1 MRLQLP
7 AAVNMII
14 DVLQA
19 HGYEGFAV
27 GGCVRDSVL
36 NRTPDDWD
44 ITTSATP
51 YQVKE
56 LFSKTV
62 DTGLQHGTVTV
73 MVHGVGYEVTTYRI
87 DGEYED
93 GRHPKEV
100 QFTSNLTEDLKRRDF
115 TINAMAYSK
124 DRGLIDEFGGMN
136 DLQRKIIRCVGDPWQ
151 RFGEDAL
158 RILRAVRFAAQLGFE
173 IEENTKKAIVEL
185 APTLSKISAER
196 IRVEMTKLLI
206 SPNPGRF
213 RVAYTSGMTG
223 VFLPEFDRMMTCDQ
237 KNHHHC
243 YTVGEHCMHSVEVMQ
258 KFMAGMLPEPLS
270 PYAAERISQICGS
283 LSKKQ
288 YTMLVLA
295 MLLHDV
301 AKPEVMTVDEQGEGH
316 FFGHPEQSAKTAGK
330 VLKRLT
336 YDNETIDTVVRLI
349 RYHDYRMETTMKSV
363 RRAASKIGRDIMW
376 MEFVVQYAD
385 VLSQSPQTI
394 PEKLEKL
401 DQCMEKYQEIE
412 AKSQPLSVKD
422 LAVNGRDLI
431 RAGIAPGP
439 GLGQKLSQLLDLVL
453 EEPELNTREQ
463 LLEKIKE

>member
-124 DRGLIDEFGGMN
+124 DRWLIDEFGGMQ

-196 IRVEMTKLLI
+196 IQTETVKLLMSDRPEMWRSVYDLGI
-206 SPNPGRF
+206 TRII
-213 RVAYTSGMTG
+213 M
-223 VFLPEFDRMMTCDQ
+223 PEFDEIMETPQ
-237 KNHHHC
+237 NTPHHM
-243 YTVGEHCMHSVEVMQ
+243 YNVGEHTL
-258 KFMAGMLPEPLS
+258 KALS
-270 PYAAERISQICGS
+270 LTEKDRI
-283 LSKKQ
+283 LRL
-288 YTMLVLA
+288 T
-295 MLLHDV
+295 MLLHDIGK
-301 AKPEVMTVDEQGEGH
+301 ASMRTTDANGVDHFKGH
-316 FFGHPEQSAKTAGK
+316 GPAGK
-330 VLKRLT
+330 EIAKKILRRLKF
-336 YDNETIDTVVRLI
+336 DNDTIAQVTHLI
-349 RYHDYRMETTMKSV
+349 YWHDYRPAPEEKAV
-363 RRAASKIGRDIMW
+363 RRAIYKVGEDL
-376 MEFVVQYAD
+376 FPLFLKVQRAD
-385 VLSQSPQTI
+385 NLAQSMYLRE
-394 PEKLEKL
+394 EKLARIDGVEKL
-401 DQCMEKYQEIE
+401 YHEIMEKHQCVSL
-412 AKSQPLSVKD
+412 KT
-422 LAVNGRDLI
+422 LAVTGRDLI
-431 RAGIAPGP
+431 AEGMKPGP
-439 GLGQKLSQLLDLVL
+439 QMGAVL
-453 EEPELNTREQ
+453 QE
-463 LLEKIKE
+463 LLEMVLDQPEMNEKEKLLAWWKEHGTCQKAEGTL

>member
-19 HGYEGFAV
+19 HGYEGFTV

-44 ITTSATP
+44 ITTS
-51 YQVKE
+51 
-56 LFSKTV
+56 V

-196 IRVEMTKLLI
+196 IQTETVKLL
-206 SPNPGRF
+206 
-213 RVAYTSGMTG
+213 M
-223 VFLPEFDRMMTCDQ
+223 PEFDAIMETPQ
-237 KNHHHC
+237 NTPHHM
-243 YTVGEHCMHSVEVMQ
+243 YNVGEHTL
-258 KFMAGMLPEPLS
+258 KALS
-270 PYAAERISQICGS
+270 LTEKDRI
-283 LSKKQ
+283 LRL
-288 YTMLVLA
+288 T
-295 MLLHDV
+295 MLLHDIGK
-301 AKPEVMTVDEQGEGH
+301 ASMRTTDANGVDHFKGH
-316 FFGHPEQSAKTAGK
+316 GPAGK
-330 VLKRLT
+330 EIAKKILRRLKF
-336 YDNETIDTVVRLI
+336 DNDTIAQVTHLI
-349 RYHDYRMETTMKSV
+349 YWHDYRPAPEEKAV
-363 RRAASKIGRDIMW
+363 RRSTKW
-376 MEFVVQYAD
+376 
-385 VLSQSPQTI
+385 
-394 PEKLEKL
+394 
-401 DQCMEKYQEIE
+401 
-412 AKSQPLSVKD
+412 
-422 LAVNGRDLI
+422 
-431 RAGIAPGP
+431 
-439 GLGQKLSQLLDLVL
+439 
-453 EEPELNTREQ
+453 
-463 LLEKIKE
+463 EKICFRCF

>member
-93 GRHPKEV
+93 ARHPKEV

-196 IRVEMTKLLI
+196 IQTETVKLLMSDRPEMWRSVYDLGI
-206 SPNPGRF
+206 TRII
-213 RVAYTSGMTG
+213 M
-223 VFLPEFDRMMTCDQ
+223 PEFDAIMETPQ
-237 KNHHHC
+237 NTPHHM
-243 YTVGEHCMHSVEVMQ
+243 YNVGEHH
-258 KFMAGMLPEPLS
+258 
-270 PYAAERISQICGS
+270 
-283 LSKKQ
+283 
-288 YTMLVLA
+288 
-295 MLLHDV
+295 
-301 AKPEVMTVDEQGEGH
+301 
-316 FFGHPEQSAKTAGK
+316 
-330 VLKRLT
+330 
-336 YDNETIDTVVRLI
+336 
-349 RYHDYRMETTMKSV
+349 
-363 RRAASKIGRDIMW
+363 
-376 MEFVVQYAD
+376 
-385 VLSQSPQTI
+385 
-394 PEKLEKL
+394 
-401 DQCMEKYQEIE
+401 
-412 AKSQPLSVKD
+412 
-422 LAVNGRDLI
+422 
-431 RAGIAPGP
+431 
-439 GLGQKLSQLLDLVL
+439 
-453 EEPELNTREQ
+453 
-463 LLEKIKE
+463 